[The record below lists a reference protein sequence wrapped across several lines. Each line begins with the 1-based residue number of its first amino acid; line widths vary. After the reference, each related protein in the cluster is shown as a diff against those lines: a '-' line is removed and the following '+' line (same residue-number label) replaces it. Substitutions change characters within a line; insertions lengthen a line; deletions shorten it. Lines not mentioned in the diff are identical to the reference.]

1 MDAPALGATH
11 PEYLRSTQLR
21 KQVATTSQILDFK
34 NNELDQLADFLG
46 HNINVHR
53 EYYRLPEAT
62 IQVTKISK
70 LLLALEKG
78 KLTELK
84 GKSLDE
90 IQGIVSIKKCLIN

>member
-1 MDAPALGATH
+1 MNWT
-11 PEYLRSTQLR
+11 
-21 KQVATTSQILDFK
+21 
-34 NNELDQLADFLG
+34 NLADFLG

-84 GKSLDE
+84 GKSIDE
-90 IQGIVSIKKCLIN
+90 IQGTVTIQFFNQLSNEY

>member
-1 MDAPALGATH
+1 MQQPPKFLI
-11 PEYLRSTQLR
+11 
-21 KQVATTSQILDFK
+21 KK

-46 HNINVHR
+46 NKINVHR

-62 IQVTKISK
+62 IQVTNISK

-90 IQGIVSIKKCLIN
+90 IQGAVTIKKCLINYVMSTN